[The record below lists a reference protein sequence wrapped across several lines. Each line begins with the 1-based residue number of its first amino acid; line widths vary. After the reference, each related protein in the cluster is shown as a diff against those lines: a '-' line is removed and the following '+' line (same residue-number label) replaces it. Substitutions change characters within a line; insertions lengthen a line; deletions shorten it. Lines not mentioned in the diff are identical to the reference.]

1 MLNLFLTRVPLERLK
16 YSSRTENFQP
26 FFETQISLLSAT
38 IHFHE
43 KSHLSGSE
51 KGRLG
56 LLEMYFHEWVFCEM
70 AQFEENFDFWT

>member
-1 MLNLFLTRVPLERLK
+1 MPEVFIQDWKISTIFWNPNL
-16 YSSRTENFQP
+16 
-26 FFETQISLLSAT
+26 LLSAT